1 MRSKK
6 NENSDNSSQF
16 ITFLADFGL
25 PSGPSRP
32 LDPSSNQKMA
42 KRKGMTGFGHPRK

>member
-25 PSGPSRP
+25 PVLDSQEPS
-32 LDPSSNQKMA
+32 
-42 KRKGMTGFGHPRK
+42 MTIVSDFGNGTVR